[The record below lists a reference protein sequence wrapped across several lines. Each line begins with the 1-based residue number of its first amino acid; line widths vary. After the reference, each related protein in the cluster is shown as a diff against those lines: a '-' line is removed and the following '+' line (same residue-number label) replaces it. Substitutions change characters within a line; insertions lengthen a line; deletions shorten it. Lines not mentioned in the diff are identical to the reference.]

1 VFGLGGR
8 KTAAPAAL
16 LRCSFCNKGEHDV
29 QKLIAGPEVFI
40 CDECVAVCVDI
51 IAGTVRSAGAGTLCP
66 ICRDVV
72 PFEQIVLLEGGG
84 SLCRACARTIK
95 STHVQGGG

>member
-8 KTAAPAAL
+8 KIAAQST
-16 LRCSFCNKGEHDV
+16 LRCSFCNKSEHDV

-40 CDECVAVCVDI
+40 CDECVAVCVGVI
-51 IAGTVRSAGAGTLCP
+51 SGTDRSAGAGTLCP

-72 PFEQIVLLEGGG
+72 PLEQIVLLEGGG
-84 SLCRACARTIK
+84 RLCRGCVRAIK
-95 STHVQGGG
+95 STHVQGVG